1 MAFVESN
8 DGCGIRKSEFVES
21 LDDWKKWHG
30 KENHFG
36 IIEGAE
42 KFLELDCWTE
52 DENIVFFYETIGV
65 ASYEVDSVASEEKR
79 FF

>member
-1 MAFVESN
+1 MAFVEGN
-8 DGCGIRKSEFVES
+8 DSCRIRKGEFVES
-21 LDDWKKWHG
+21 FDDREKWHG
-30 KENHFG
+30 EENHFR
-36 IIEGAE
+36 IIESAE

-52 DENIVFFYETIGV
+52 DENIVFFYKTIGI